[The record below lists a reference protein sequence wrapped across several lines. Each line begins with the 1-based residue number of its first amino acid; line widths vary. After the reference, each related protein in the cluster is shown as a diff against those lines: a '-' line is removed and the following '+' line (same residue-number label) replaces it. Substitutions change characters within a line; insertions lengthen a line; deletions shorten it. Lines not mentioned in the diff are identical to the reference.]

1 METDR
6 KYMKEMKASYRR
18 AAVAVAV
25 LLSGCCLRAQSFEVR
40 VYPPR
45 DTVSVSDSV
54 TVLPVQAVADTVPP
68 FDRLMESLSGRVL
81 WSPGVRSLLVEQVRR
96 NAGRTVTGYRLR
108 IFFDNR
114 QTARRVSEEVA
125 LDFVTR
131 YPDVPVYRSYVNP
144 YFKVTVGDF
153 RTKSDAL
160 QFMERIRREYPS
172 AFLVREVISTI

>member
-1 METDR
+1 MN
-6 KYMKEMKASYRR
+6 MKEMSARFRFRR
-18 AAVAVAV
+18 AAVVCVV
-25 LLSGCCLRAQSFEVR
+25 LLLGCCLQAQSFEVR

-45 DTVSVSDSV
+45 DTVSVRDSAGV
-54 TVLPVQAVADTVPP
+54 FPAQAVTDTVPP
-68 FDRLMESLSGRVL
+68 FDRLMESLSGSVRMTP
-81 WSPGVRSLLVEQVRR
+81 SVRSLLEEQVKR
-96 NAGRTVTGYRLR
+96 NAGRSVTGYRLR

-114 QTARRVSEEVA
+114 QTARKVSEEVA

-160 QFMERIRREYPS
+160 QFMERIRRDYPS